1 MGLYQIL
8 KSSIISFF
16 LSGKTISK
24 LFLFFGLIV
33 FLFLQSCLNGDKI
46 EYSGE
51 LMCDLETIS
60 KNGKKINSSIPG
72 IEFSHIK
79 ARTKE
84 ASRSGDY
91 SIKLS
96 KKSQYGLSY
105 HVNHAKIDDYYQ
117 ITVWR
122 KTQGDHGIL
131 VAASDDVS
139 KYYRVSK
146 TPVTVDENGWELL
159 MLEVFIPPPLNN
171 TKFKFY
177 CWNPDTVPVYFDDF
191 KIKRLSSKKYPVFEN
206 EEPLRIF
213 IDTTEMVKLYNKRL
227 EAFQKGILE
236 TQDNDWVNGIVFWG
250 DTMMRAKLRLKGDW
264 LDHLEGK
271 KWSFRIKL
279 KKEYT
284 WKGMREFSVQ
294 TPLSRGF
301 LLGWLAQ
308 KLFDHIDVLSPRY
321 GFVPVI
327 LNNRSLGIYAFEEHF
342 VKQLVESRNRR
353 EGPILKL
360 SEEEFWYKQKL
371 NIEDDANYKT
381 PGFEASC
388 VEPFKGNRTVSN
400 PVLYN
405 QFLSGQ
411 NLYWG
416 YKNRLLTASEIFDL
430 DAVARFFALI
440 DVAKYYHGMIWHNQ
454 RQYFN
459 PVICKLEP
467 IAFDGYIHKGVYE
480 FIDIPIYGFSKFD
493 NYDKTS
499 IIRNNLYCDT
509 AFVNK
514 YIFYLEKFS
523 NEGFIRSFHEKYLPD
538 IKKYEKMINAEFESY
553 KFDYSFLFDN
563 AQAIRET
570 LDEYKE
576 FVEKN
581 PDYVNKTRSKWDK
594 FVPSDTLV
602 KDEYPAIYVKAFTEK
617 ISADSSV
624 IKVFNYNAIDIV
636 LLGTGRNE
644 KRITNFFHPE
654 PVINSFNKNEG
665 TTNSAIVTS
674 DTNAAFLYFIIDRKF
689 KTYVSPIFPWHA
701 PGITTPRLELLA
713 KNTFPESNIYDVLNG
728 KKVIFKTGKYIS
740 DKFIIIPKGYTVSFE
755 KDVEIDLIN
764 GAGFISF
771 SPVYFNG
778 TKEHPVIIH
787 SSDSSAM
794 GFTVLKAWKK
804 SVIKNA
810 IFKGLNTLDYKGW
823 TLTGAVNFYES
834 DVQIT
839 NSQFIENHCEDA
851 LNTIRSEFEIS
862 GCLFKNIFADAF
874 DSDFCT
880 GKVFETT
887 FDFIGN
893 DAIDFSGSKILIE
906 KCFISNAKDK
916 GISGGEAS
924 NITVINIKIIN
935 SNIGVASKDKSIVRV
950 NNSEIL
956 NCNYGI
962 VAFKKKPEFGPAKII
977 LSKCKLNGNTTQHLI
992 EKASEAVLNNI
1003 KIKGSEENVADIF
1016 Y

>member
-1 MGLYQIL
+1 MGHNQIF
-8 KSSIISFF
+8 KSLEVKFSF
-16 LSGKTISK
+16 LGKVLGK
-24 LFLFFGLIV
+24 LFLLLGLIT
-33 FLFLQSCLNGDKI
+33 FLFLQSCMNGDKI

-51 LMCDLETIS
+51 LKCDFEKITED
-60 KNGKKINSSIPG
+60 GKKIKSSIPE

-79 ARTKE
+79 TRTNE
-84 ASRSGDY
+84 VSRSGDY
-91 SIKLS
+91 SMKLS
-96 KKSQYGLSY
+96 RKRQFGLSY
-105 HVNHAKIDDYYQ
+105 DVNHAKTDDYYQ

-122 KTQGDHGIL
+122 KSKGNHGIL
-131 VAASDDVS
+131 VAASDVAS

-146 TPVTVDENGWELL
+146 TTVAVDENGWEQLK
-159 MLEVFIPPPLNN
+159 LEVSIPPHLNN

-177 CWNPDTVPVYFDDF
+177 CWNPDTVPAYFDDLKIERF
-191 KIKRLSSKKYPVFEN
+191 KDKNYPVFEN

-213 IDTTEMVKLYNKRL
+213 IDTTEMVKLHNKRL

-250 DTMMRAKLRLKGDW
+250 DTVMRSKIRLKGDW

-279 KKEYT
+279 KREFS

-301 LLGWLAQ
+301 ILGWLAQ
-308 KLFDHIDVLSPRY
+308 KLFDYVDVLSPRY

-327 LNNRSLGIYAFEEHF
+327 LNNRSLGVYAFEEHF

-360 SEEEFWYKQKL
+360 SETEFWYKQKL
-371 NIEDDANYKT
+371 DIEDNVNYQT
-381 PGFEASC
+381 PYFEASC
-388 VEPFKGNRTVSN
+388 VEPFKGNRTISN

-416 YKNRLLTASEIFDL
+416 YKNHLLDASEIFDL
-430 DAVARFFALI
+430 DAIAKFYAII
-440 DVAKYYHGMIWHNQ
+440 DVAKFYHGMIWHNQ

-459 PVICKLEP
+459 PVTCKLEP

-480 FIDIPIYGFSKFD
+480 FFDIPIYGFSKFQQ
-493 NYDKTS
+493 YDQTS
-499 IIRNNLYCDT
+499 TIRNNLFCDT
-509 AFVNK
+509 TFVNK
-514 YIFYLEKFS
+514 YILYLKKFS
-523 NEGFIRSFHEKYLPD
+523 DEDFIHSFQEKYLPE
-538 IKKYEKMINAEFESY
+538 INKYEKMISTEFEGY
-553 KFDYSFLFDN
+553 KFDYSFLYSN
-563 AQAIRET
+563 AQAIRDT
-570 LDEYKE
+570 LEEYKE
-576 FVEKN
+576 FVDKN
-581 PDYVNKTRSKWDK
+581 PDYVSKTRSKWET

-602 KDEYPAIYVKAFTEK
+602 RDEYPAKHVKAFTEK
-617 ISADSSV
+617 KSTDSS
-624 IKVFNYNAIDIV
+624 ILKIFNYNALDII

-644 KRITNFFHPE
+644 KSITNFFNPE

-665 TTNSAIVTS
+665 TTNSAVVIS

-689 KTYVSPIFPWHA
+689 KTYVSPIYPWQS
-701 PGITTPRLELLA
+701 PGITTPRLELMEE
-713 KNTFPESNIYDVLNG
+713 NTFPESDIYEVLNG
-728 KKVIFKTGKYIS
+728 KKVVFKSGEYSS
-740 DKFIIIPKGYTVSFE
+740 DKFIIIPKGYSVSFE
-755 KDVEIDLIN
+755 KGFEIDLIN

-778 TKEHPVIIH
+778 TKDNPVIIY
-787 SSDSSAM
+787 SSDFSAM
-794 GFTVLKAWKK
+794 GFTVLKAGKTS
-804 SVIKNA
+804 SVNNT

-834 DVQIT
+834 DVKII
-839 NSQFIENHCEDA
+839 NSQFIKNHCEDA
-851 LNTIRSEFEIS
+851 LNTIRSEFEVTE
-862 GCLFKNIFADAF
+862 CLFKNIFSDAF

-880 GKVFETT
+880 GKVFKTT
-887 FDFIGN
+887 FDSIGN

-924 NITVINIKIIN
+924 NITVINTKVES
-935 SNIGVASKDKSIVRV
+935 SNIGIASKDKTIVRV
-950 NNSEIL
+950 NNSEIF
-956 NCNYGI
+956 NCNYSI
-962 VAFKKKPEFGPAKII
+962 VAFQKKPEFGSAKII
-977 LSKCKLNGNTTQHLI
+977 LSQCKLKGNKTQHLI
-992 EKASEAVLNNI
+992 EKASEAVINTI
-1003 KIKGSEENVADIF
+1003 KINGSKENVAEIF